1 MMTIAKI
8 EKDNLDYLFKH
19 STQEYFQGE
28 TQENEK
34 GYFTGKLA
42 EWQGLKGKEATKK
55 EYDRLMSYNKDF
67 KGVEID
73 PSPSKDWTNLYNR
86 VSPEE
91 RKELTKIW
99 NETMQDV
106 AKAIEQNTYYR
117 ETKNGK
123 TEYKLCKGAHIAI
136 FNHHTARPVEGMI
149 DGQEHSHIVIFPQVL
164 GQDNKFHSHTLMD
177 LKYEKNGHETLR
189 YFDAVMNHGLAKG
202 LNKLGYAVSST
213 KNGFTIDGMQEN
225 IRQEF
230 SKRTNQINS
239 LAGENATYADKKR
252 ISLKVRENKT
262 QNNLTSLRADWQGKM
277 DQLGFT
283 SAEPLKSK
291 QKDFDKSLSEISKE
305 KGKNVF
311 SNKELKTLALQ
322 QATFSNK
329 TVEEKLKE
337 FKQDKKLE
345 YIGKNQNIFK
355 SNFAMQKFTKLV
367 KSNFVK
373 SSLAKSKSL
382 SSAKPSK
389 TTPIPRFK
397 VKNPKQKNFK
407 NVGGSPVQSS
417 GESVNEFL
425 SDIKNLEQQLSS
437 LKLDDPKRAQ
447 IESKI
452 GDLKNKIKELMSEKV
467 KNLTAKS
474 ATKENQKEQKEL
486 PQEEEEKEEK
496 KEEKKQEKT
505 LEEQAEGFSNELD
518 KAKEHLANPKLEEIA
533 QQAYLQAQQQAQQ
546 QIQQAQALEIPMTI
560 SG

>member
-1 MMTIAKI
+1 MMTMAKI

-19 STQEYFQGE
+19 STQEYFQEE

-34 GYFTGKLA
+34 GYFAGTLSK
-42 EWQGLKGKEATKK
+42 WQKMEGKETTKK

-99 NETMQDV
+99 NETMQEV
-106 AKAIEQNTYYR
+106 AKAVEQNTYYR

-123 TEYKLCKGAHIAI
+123 TEYKLCKGAHLAI

-202 LNKLGYAVSST
+202 LNKLGYAVSPT
-213 KNGFTIDGMQEN
+213 KHGFTIDGMQEN
-225 IRQEF
+225 ISKEF

-239 LAGENATYADKKR
+239 LAGENATYADKKK

-262 QNNLTSLRADWQGKM
+262 QNNLTSLRENWQGKM

-305 KGKNVF
+305 QGKNVF

-322 QATFSNK
+322 QSTFSNK
-329 TVEEKLKE
+329 TFEEKIKE
-337 FKQDKKLE
+337 FKEDKKLE
-345 YIGKNQNIFK
+345 FVGKNQNIFK

-367 KSNFVK
+367 KLNIVK
-373 SSLAKSKSL
+373 KSLAKSKSL

-389 TTPIPRFK
+389 TTPIPKFK
-397 VKNPKQKNFK
+397 GKNPKQKNIA
-407 NVGGSPVQSS
+407 NASTPIQSSS

-437 LKLDDPKRAQ
+437 LKLDDPKRVQ
-447 IESKI
+447 IEGKI
-452 GDLKNKIKELMSEKV
+452 GDLKNKIKSLLSEKV
-467 KNLTAKS
+467 KNLTAKAS
-474 ATKENQKEQKEL
+474 IKEKSQEQKEE
-486 PQEEEEKEEK
+486 PQEEEEKPKDEK
-496 KEEKKQEKT
+496 KKEKT
-505 LEEQAEGFSNELD
+505 LEEQVEGFSNELD
-518 KAKEHLANPKLEEIA
+518 KAKEHLANPKLETIA
-533 QQAYLQAQQQAQQ
+533 QQANLQAQQQAQQ
-546 QIQQAQALEIPMTI
+546 QLQQAQAVAMPMI
-560 SG
+560 V

>member
-1 MMTIAKI
+1 MMTITKI

-19 STQEYFQGE
+19 STQEYFQAE

-34 GYFTGKLA
+34 GYFTGTLSK
-42 EWQGLKGKEATKK
+42 WQKMEGKETTKK

-86 VSPEE
+86 VSPQE

-106 AKAIEQNTYYR
+106 AKAVEQNTYYR

-123 TEYKLCKGAHIAI
+123 TEYKLCKGLHIAI

-177 LKYEKNGHETLR
+177 LKYEDNHETLR

-202 LNKLGYAVSST
+202 LNRLGYAVSPT
-213 KNGFTIDGMQEN
+213 KHGFTIDGMQEN

-230 SKRTNQINS
+230 SKRTNQIN
-239 LAGENATYADKKR
+239 LIAGEDATYADKKK
-252 ISLKVRENKT
+252 ISLQVRENKT

-283 SAEPLKSK
+283 SAEPLKSE
-291 QKDFDKSLSEISKE
+291 QKDFDKSLSEIAKE

-329 TVEEKLKE
+329 TVQEKLKE
-337 FKQDKKLE
+337 FKEEKKLE
-345 YIGKNQNIFK
+345 YVGKNQHIFK
-355 SNFAMQKFTKLV
+355 SNFVMQKFTKLV
-367 KSNFVK
+367 KSKIVNN
-373 SSLAKSKSL
+373 SLEKK
-382 SSAKPSK
+382 K
-389 TTPIPRFK
+389 TPQTPIKGKPTPILK
-397 VKNPKQKNFK
+397 IKGKNKQLKNIA
-407 NVGGSPVQSS
+407 NASTPIQSS
-417 GESVNEFL
+417 GELVNEFL
-425 SDIKNLEQQLSS
+425 SDIKNLEQQLSG

-447 IESKI
+447 IEGKI
-452 GDLKNKIKELMSEKV
+452 GDLKNKIKELLSEKV

-474 ATKENQKEQKEL
+474 ATKENQKEQKKET
-486 PQEEEEKEEK
+486 QEEEKPEEEK
-496 KEEKKQEKT
+496 KKEKT
-505 LEEQAEGFSNELD
+505 IEESAEDFINELEKD
-518 KAKEHLANPKLEEIA
+518 KQHLANPELEKSA
-533 QQAYLQAQQQAQQ
+533 QQANFQAQQQAQQ
-546 QIQQAQALEIPMTI
+546 QLQQAQTI
-560 SG
+560 AITVNI